1 MFLYS
6 VAGWLG
12 AIVFVIAYFLLS
24 MKRISAN
31 KPLYHLLNAAG
42 GICLIIN
49 ALHLSDLPNVVVNIV
64 WTSIAFLAVYRMY
77 RSIPD

>member
-12 AIVFVIAYFLLS
+12 AIIFIIAYFLLS
-24 MKRISAN
+24 VKYISAD
-31 KPLYHLLNAAG
+31 KPLYHFLNAAG
-42 GICLIIN
+42 GICLVIN
-49 ALHLSDLPNVVVNIV
+49 ALYLSDLPNVVVNAV
-64 WTSIAFLAVYRMY
+64 WISIAILAVYRIY